1 MRIAVFR
8 HVPYEDLGTIAPI
21 IKRYSFSIEY
31 YDLFDY
37 DTPPDIARFD
47 ALVFMGGPMSVNDPL
62 DYLNTEVRLIQDAAK
77 AKKPILGVCLGSQL
91 IAKAFGARVY
101 PNVRKEIGWAPVYWT
116 AAARQDRLFGSLTG
130 PETVFHWHGE
140 TFDLPPGAEW
150 LAGSDACRHQA
161 FRIGDFIYGLQFHL
175 EVTPAIIEDWIEQ
188 DAKCG
193 DAHELTG
200 PIDPHAHA
208 ARQMELA
215 EIVFGEWA
223 KLIGEIERA
232 SSPLAEN
239 EAC

>member
-21 IKRYSFSIEY
+21 VEKYCGAAEY
-31 YDLFDY
+31 YDLFDHH
-37 DTPPDIARFD
+37 TPPDIARFD
-47 ALVFMGGPMSVNDPL
+47 AFVFMGGPMSVNDPL
-62 DYLNTEVRLIQDAAK
+62 EYLNTEVRLIQDVAK
-77 AKKPILGVCLGSQL
+77 VKKPILGVCLGSQL

-101 PNVRKEIGWAPVYWT
+101 PNGQKEIGWAPVYWT
-116 AAARQDRLFGSLTG
+116 PAARHDRLFGSLTG
-130 PETVFHWHGE
+130 PETIFHWHGE

-150 LAGSDACRHQA
+150 LAWSYTCRYQA

-175 EVTPAIIEDWIEQ
+175 EVTPAMIDDWIQQ

-193 DAHELTG
+193 GSRELTE

-208 ARQMELA
+208 ARQIELA

-223 KLIGEIERA
+223 KLVV
-232 SSPLAEN
+232 EN
-239 EAC
+239 AAC